1 MLEVESDSTTVV
13 SCIHSQGLVSSDYA
27 YSLCQIYVLS
37 FSYTIL
43 FRYVL
48 QEATSATNFLAN

>member
-13 SCIHSQGLVSSDYA
+13 SCTHSQGLVSSDYA
-27 YSLCQIYVLS
+27 YSLCQICAFS